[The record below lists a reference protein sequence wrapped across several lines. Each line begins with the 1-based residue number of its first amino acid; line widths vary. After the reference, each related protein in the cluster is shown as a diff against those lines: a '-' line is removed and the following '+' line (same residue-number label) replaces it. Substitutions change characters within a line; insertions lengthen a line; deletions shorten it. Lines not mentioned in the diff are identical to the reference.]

1 MIGSSDYSNA
11 NGSEWTGHISNLRIV
26 KGYVLYDGDF
36 TVPDHALE
44 VVPGTVLLACNNP
57 DSVTASENALV
68 GRD

>member
-1 MIGSSDYSNA
+1 MVQN
-11 NGSEWTGHISNLRIV
+11 GHISNLRIV

-57 DSVTASENALV
+57 DSVTACRKCVSWQ
-68 GRD
+68 GIDSHSS